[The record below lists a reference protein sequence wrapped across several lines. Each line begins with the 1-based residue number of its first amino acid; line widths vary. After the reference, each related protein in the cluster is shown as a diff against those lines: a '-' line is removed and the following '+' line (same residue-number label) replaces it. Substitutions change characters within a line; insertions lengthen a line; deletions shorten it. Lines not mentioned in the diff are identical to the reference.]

1 MARPTLGDGC
11 CPAHMRSRSPHLRFD
26 PPRARALSVGS
37 IKAVHA
43 SIPSMQE
50 CDACGLLFGG
60 SEECPSC
67 GSRVSHVA
75 PEDVDDGRD
84 GRRTGPLPGESA
96 LDSALDGI
104 AGLELSPTEPAIAP
118 SSGLPFQ
125 MGGKGETVSTLP
137 FGIGAPA
144 GVLIESED
152 DLPSP
157 ESEPSAE
164 SIADAGFEA
173 DALAAADA
181 AIVAPSETAPPP
193 SSHSG
198 DVPTM
203 TAVTPVTPDTSPSGA
218 VSYLTPQELPSDSL
232 HSAQPGLLS
241 TPPDSSPELEDVW
254 SMHKGADSP
263 VLEATAEAVA
273 VVEMPAIATAETT
286 AVLPSTPVDAAA
298 AQAAGDDLILL
309 QARTVSV
316 PEEDQQLAREPVL
329 VENAYQIKAAP
340 LDTSHVY
347 SIEQDVVFHDF
358 GDELQVSEGYVDFD
372 ELVDPA
378 EQTVRFNPEMLTE
391 GEPELMPAR
400 ALPIDD
406 GGDVAVAGVTI
417 AGFEALGEGRWE
429 DAANHFREVCNAR
442 PGDAAALNDF
452 GLALLQHAIIVHE
465 AHPTSTPAEEPHFE
479 AAVLALRQAA
489 QQDKHD
495 ATIIYNLGTCLA
507 TCGRH
512 GVASRIWDAAMTLAP
527 SDAAPIN
534 GKAVSLIALGEFDA
548 AASLLM
554 RARDASP
561 AEPVILRNLRRL
573 RPTA

>member
-1 MARPTLGDGC
+1 
-11 CPAHMRSRSPHLRFD
+11 
-26 PPRARALSVGS
+26 
-37 IKAVHA
+37 
-43 SIPSMQE
+43 MQE

-84 GRRTGPLPGESA
+84 GRRAGPLPGESA

-104 AGLELSPTEPAIAP
+104 AGLELSPTEPATTP
-118 SSGLPFQ
+118 GSGLPFQ

-144 GVLIESED
+144 GVLIESKD
-152 DLPSP
+152 DLASP
-157 ESEPSAE
+157 ESEPPVE
-164 SIADAGFEA
+164 SIAGDP
-173 DALAAADA
+173 AADTDSPVSHAGA
-181 AIVAPSETAPPP
+181 APAATTDI
-193 SSHSG
+193 
-198 DVPTM
+198 
-203 TAVTPVTPDTSPSGA
+203 SPSDA
-218 VSYLTPQELPSDSL
+218 VSYLTPQDLPSDSL
-232 HSAQPGLLS
+232 QSAQPGLLS
-241 TPPDSSPELEDVW
+241 PPPASSPELENAW
-254 SMHKGADSP
+254 AMHQGADSP

-273 VVEMPAIATAETT
+273 IAEMPAIATAETT
-286 AVLPSTPVDAAA
+286 GAAA

-309 QARTVSV
+309 QARTISV

-329 VENAYQIKAAP
+329 VENEYQIKAAP

-347 SIEQDVVFHDF
+347 STEQDVVFHDF
-358 GDELQVSEGYVDFD
+358 GDELQVSEVYVDFD

-406 GGDVAVAGVTI
+406 AGDVAVAGATI

-429 DAANHFREVCNAR
+429 DATGHFREVCNAR

-452 GLALLQHAIIVHE
+452 GLALLQQAIVVHE
-465 AHPTSTPAEEPHFE
+465 ANPTSTPAEEPHFE

-507 TCGRH
+507 SCGRH

-534 GKAVSLIALGEFDA
+534 GKAVSLIALGEFDT

>member
-1 MARPTLGDGC
+1 
-11 CPAHMRSRSPHLRFD
+11 
-26 PPRARALSVGS
+26 
-37 IKAVHA
+37 
-43 SIPSMQE
+43 
-50 CDACGLLFGG
+50 
-60 SEECPSC
+60 
-67 GSRVSHVA
+67 
-75 PEDVDDGRD
+75 
-84 GRRTGPLPGESA
+84 
-96 LDSALDGI
+96 
-104 AGLELSPTEPAIAP
+104 
-118 SSGLPFQ
+118 
-125 MGGKGETVSTLP
+125 
-137 FGIGAPA
+137 
-144 GVLIESED
+144 
-152 DLPSP
+152 
-157 ESEPSAE
+157 
-164 SIADAGFEA
+164 
-173 DALAAADA
+173 
-181 AIVAPSETAPPP
+181 
-193 SSHSG
+193 
-198 DVPTM
+198 
-203 TAVTPVTPDTSPSGA
+203 
-218 VSYLTPQELPSDSL
+218 VSYLTPQDLPSDSL
-232 HSAQPGLLS
+232 QSAQPGLLS

-273 VVEMPAIATAETT
+273 VAEMPAIATAETT

-358 GDELQVSEGYVDFD
+358 GDELQVSEVYVDFD

-378 EQTVRFNPEMLTE
+378 DQTVRFDPEMLTE

-406 GGDVAVAGVTI
+406 AGDVAVAGVTI

>member
-1 MARPTLGDGC
+1 
-11 CPAHMRSRSPHLRFD
+11 
-26 PPRARALSVGS
+26 
-37 IKAVHA
+37 
-43 SIPSMQE
+43 MQE

-104 AGLELSPTEPAIAP
+104 AGLELSPTEPATAP
-118 SSGLPFQ
+118 GSGLPFQ

-144 GVLIESED
+144 GVLIESEE
-152 DLPSP
+152 DLPRP

-164 SIADAGFEA
+164 SIA
-173 DALAAADA
+173 AADA
-181 AIVAPSETAPPP
+181 ATAATALPTPQAVAAATADTGPSATAAPPP
-193 SSHSG
+193 S
-198 DVPTM
+198 V
-203 TAVTPVTPDTSPSGA
+203 A
-218 VSYLTPQELPSDSL
+218 VSYLTPQDLPSDSL
-232 HSAQPGLLS
+232 QSAQPGLLS
-241 TPPDSSPELEDVW
+241 TPPDSSPKLENVW
-254 SMHKGADSP
+254 AMHKGADSP
-263 VLEATAEAVA
+263 VLEVTAEAVA
-273 VVEMPAIATAETT
+273 VAEMSAIATAETT
-286 AVLPSTPVDAAA
+286 AVLPAMPVDAAA

-309 QARTVSV
+309 QARSVSV

-329 VENAYQIKAAP
+329 VENEYQIKAAP
-340 LDTSHVY
+340 FDTSHVY
-347 SIEQDVVFHDF
+347 SVEQDVVFHDF
-358 GDELQVSEGYVDFD
+358 GDELQVSEVYVDFD

-378 EQTVRFNPEMLTE
+378 EQTVRFDPEMLTE

-406 GGDVAVAGVTI
+406 AGDVAVAGATI

-429 DAANHFREVCNAR
+429 DAADRFREVCNAR

-452 GLALLQHAIIVHE
+452 GLALLQHAIVVHE
-465 AHPTSTPAEEPHFE
+465 ANPTSIPAEEPHFE

-534 GKAVSLIALGEFDA
+534 GKAVSLIALGEFDT